1 MARPSVGLR
10 LRVGELI
17 LERRQA
23 TLLTRPV
30 QVEGESEMEW
40 ATLRLMT
47 PYKRF

>member
-17 LERRQA
+17 LERWQA

-30 QVEGESEMEW
+30 QVEGEVEW

-47 PYKRF
+47 PYKWF